1 VAEIVTMAGGLR
13 SGVSQDD
20 PAVLRE
26 RDLGPLAVAIRDGD
40 VASIGAE
47 PQVMAELQG
56 SGVAVDDMPRLD
68 GVGGTV
74 TPGLIDAHTHLLF
87 GGTRQGEL
95 GARQRGA
102 GYLEIL
108 AGGGGIHSTVEA
120 TRAASDDELLA
131 HGRRWLAEILEHGV
145 TTAEVKSGY
154 GLDIANELRLL
165 ALYRQLGSE
174 SPVELVPTF
183 LGAHAV
189 PAEHRDRATGID
201 DYVTD
206 VIERQLPA
214 AASQG
219 IARFCDVFCEPGVF
233 DVRQTRRILAAARA
247 LGLPARLHAD
257 ELHDSSGAALAAELG
272 ATSADHLAAVSED
285 GIQALGR
292 AADEGRPVV
301 ATLLPATTLYLM
313 RERHAPARKLID
325 RGVPVALGTDF
336 NPGTSPT
343 ASLPLVMSLACIL
356 LHMTAAEALAAV
368 TINAAHAVALG
379 DTHGALAAG
388 KVGDV
393 LIWSVPRHELIPHW
407 IGANLVQAVVKR
419 GHVVS
424 VKPRAGA

>member
-1 VAEIVTMAGGLR
+1 MAGGLR

-26 RDLGPLAVAIRDGD
+26 DEVGPLAVAILDGRVAAVGRERDVQAQVIGQGMD
-40 VASIGAE
+40 VGG
-47 PQVMAELQG
+47 L
-56 SGVAVDDMPRLD
+56 PRLD
-68 GVGGTV
+68 AAGGTV
-74 TPGLIDAHTHLLF
+74 TPGLLDPHTHLLF
-87 GGTRQGEL
+87 RGTRERELALRQQGR
-95 GARQRGA
+95 A
-102 GYLEIL
+102 YLDIL
-108 AGGGGIHSTVEA
+108 AGGGGILATVEA
-120 TRAASDDELLA
+120 TRAASDEDLLD
-131 HGRRWLAEILEHGV
+131 HGRRWLDRMLASGV

-154 GLDIANELRLL
+154 GLDVATELRLL
-165 ALYRQLGSE
+165 GLYRRLGSE
-174 SPVELVPTF
+174 GPVELVPTF

-189 PAEHRDRATGID
+189 PAEYHERAGDTD

-233 DVRQTRRILAAARA
+233 DLTASRLILKAARA
-247 LGLPARLHAD
+247 LGLRLRLHAD

-272 ATSADHLAAVSED
+272 ATSADHLGAVSAA
-285 GIQALGR
+285 GIEALGR
-292 AADEGRPVV
+292 AADEGQPVV

-368 TINAAHAVALG
+368 TINAAHALALG

-388 KVGDV
+388 RVGDV
-393 LIWSVPRHELIPHW
+393 LIWSVPRHELIPYW